1 MQGLIALGISLV
13 MVLIGLVVGKISERR
28 HFRYLAEREAALTQI
43 VRCNLKRL
51 PKGCE
56 NRQSFLVM
64 GSAVIA
70 TDYFKTLAAGLRNIF
85 GGEMKSY
92 RTLMNRAR
100 REAMVR
106 MLEQAKEWDA
116 GLVWNIRYET
126 STIQGKRRPGGVE
139 VLAYGT
145 AVKRA

>member
-1 MQGLIALGISLV
+1 MDLVLVLISFGTILAGLI
-13 MVLIGLVVGKISERR
+13 VGKITELRHLRR
-28 HFRYLAEREAALTQI
+28 LAARDGELSDVI
-43 VRCNLKRL
+43 RCNLKKL
-51 PKGCE
+51 PRGLEVKE
-56 NRQSFLVM
+56 SFLVM

-85 GGEMKSY
+85 GGEIKSY

-100 REAMVR
+100 REAVVR
-106 MLEQAKEWDA
+106 MLEEAKGRGA
-116 GLVWNIRYET
+116 GLVWNVRFET